1 MPRSRLSPFVALTAF
16 ALVACPAT
24 AAPIVAGPTHLPS
37 IAIQDITLLPGTP
50 FNPTNAP
57 IFLPGV
63 SGTGFITLNRATQ
76 VGSTIPIPTLAG
88 GMFYGSHPALGSYV
102 FGNIP
107 PLTGA
112 DFSGQITNVVQ
123 DPNDPG
129 FASGSPSSFR
139 SGDFT
144 FGGDSFGFE
153 FLTGPAAGVRL
164 YTDPSVPFEFSAVFD
179 GLPPSP
185 GTLLVNSGPNVL
197 NVTFLGQVV
206 ATSSNRRILITPEPA
221 SVAVF
226 GMTLAGVVAVR
237 RRRK

>member
-1 MPRSRLSPFVALTAF
+1 MARSVSALAAVAVALAVG
-16 ALVACPAT
+16 APAG

-37 IAIQDITLLPGTP
+37 VAIQDITLLPNTP

-63 SGTGFITLNRATQ
+63 SGVGVITLNRATQ
-76 VGSTIPIPTLAG
+76 SGNTIPIPTLAG
-88 GMFYGSHPALGSYV
+88 GQYVGSHPALGSYV

-123 DPNDPG
+123 DPADPG
-129 FASGSPSSFR
+129 FSTGNASSFR
-139 SGDFT
+139 AGDFT

-153 FLTGPAAGVRL
+153 FLSGPAAGVRL
-164 YTDPSVPFEFSAVFD
+164 YTDPAVPFEFSAAFD
-179 GLPPSP
+179 GLPPSV
-185 GTLLVNSGPNVL
+185 GTVLMNSGPDVL

-221 SVAVF
+221 GLAVF
-226 GMTLAGVVAVR
+226 GLVLAGAAAR
-237 RRRK
+237 RRR